1 MGWDGWN
8 IALMPPGP
16 VVTEGRMLL
25 RKGTNNQA
33 LAACRPIFDAH
44 RTYILRHALDFD
56 GDPDLFI
63 AELVYLASL
72 PNLCF

>member
-25 RKGTNNQA
+25 RKGTSNEA
-33 LAACRPIFDAH
+33 LTVCRPIFDAH
-44 RTYILRHALDFD
+44 KTYILKHALDFD
-56 GDPDLFI
+56 GDPDPFI
-63 AELVYLASL
+63 SEFV
-72 PNLCF
+72 